1 MVLSIFHKSLQ
12 EKLTNLD
19 ELCEEFF
26 WIGEK
31 SEL

>member
-1 MVLSIFHKSLQ
+1 MLSIVYKSLQ
-12 EKLTNLD
+12 QKLTNLD

-26 WIGEK
+26 SIGEK